1 MLLDREMGEKAL
13 MGKAWTSAWALVT
26 NKVSAWIQ
34 LKSQVSS
41 LCSSQTLPRVVVLCQ
56 AKR

>member
-26 NKVSAWIQ
+26 NEVSAWIQ
-34 LKSQVSS
+34 LKSQFPASAAAR
-41 LCSSQTLPRVVVLCQ
+41 LPRVVVLCQ
-56 AKR
+56 AKQ